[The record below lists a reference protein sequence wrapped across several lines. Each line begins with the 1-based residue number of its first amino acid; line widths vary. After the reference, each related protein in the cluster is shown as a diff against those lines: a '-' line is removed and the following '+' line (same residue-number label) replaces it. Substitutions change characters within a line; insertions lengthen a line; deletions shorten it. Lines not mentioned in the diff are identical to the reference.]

1 MAITVD
7 NDPVAIDRYRQQ
19 IRSAKE
25 QLMAQ
30 LQKTEAAIE
39 TVSASWKDN
48 NFIQFHS
55 NFNVDK
61 EQIKPLCKVLDDY
74 DQIIL
79 NNLQQ
84 KLNLYLE
91 SPTKC

>member
-7 NDPVAIDRYRQQ
+7 NDPEAIRRYRGL
-19 IRSAKE
+19 IREAKE
-25 QLMAQ
+25 KLMVQ

-61 EQIKPLCKVLDDY
+61 ERIKPLCDVLDDY
-74 DQIIL
+74 DQNIL
-79 NNLQQ
+79 NNLEQ